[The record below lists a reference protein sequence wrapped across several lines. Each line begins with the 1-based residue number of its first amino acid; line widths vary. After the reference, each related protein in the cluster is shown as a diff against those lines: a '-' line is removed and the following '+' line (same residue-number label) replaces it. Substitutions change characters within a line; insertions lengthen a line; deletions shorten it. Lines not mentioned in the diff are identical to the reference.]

1 MVAGSEQDKDPP
13 QREIANAVR
22 GSNQSGM
29 RAHNERLVLSLLRS
43 NGPMAKAEI
52 ARATGLSAQTI
63 SVIMRG
69 LEEDGLLA
77 RGEPIRGRVGQPS
90 IPMHLAPDGAYF
102 FGLKIGRRSV
112 DLILVNFLGEVL
124 GRVHQTHPWPSP
136 DAILR
141 FARQSVEELS
151 RQLSPEQAG
160 RISGLGIAIPFR
172 LWDWAISI
180 GAPVEEMLQW
190 ENRDIQKEVAALFDF
205 PVYLCNDASAAC
217 GAELVFGTGK
227 KPRDFLHFFIGYFVG
242 GGLVLNGSLF
252 TGRTGNAAALG
263 SLPIPALGGAHLQL
277 VDVASLSVLERELRA
292 KGQPTSSLWEPPE
305 TWTVAGEVV
314 ESWLRD
320 ACAGMAYAIAA
331 ASSVVDC
338 EAVLIDGWIPAHL
351 RARLVSQTARA
362 LAEMELS
369 GIEKPEVREGTIG
382 PDGRS
387 LGAASLPLS
396 ERYLVDLNAMLNV
409 G

>member
-1 MVAGSEQDKDPP
+1 
-13 QREIANAVR
+13 
-22 GSNQSGM
+22 M

-90 IPMHLAPDGAYF
+90 IPMRLAPDGAYF
-102 FGLKIGRRSV
+102 FGLKVGRRSV
-112 DLILVNFLGEVL
+112 DLILIDFTGTVL
-124 GRVHQTHPWPSP
+124 GRLHQTHPWPSP
-136 DAILR
+136 DGIIR
-141 FARQSVEELS
+141 FARRAVEVLTAKLPPD
-151 RQLSPEQAG
+151 RAG
-160 RISGLGIAIPFR
+160 RIAGLGIAIPFR

-180 GAPVEEMLQW
+180 GAPAAEMLQW
-190 ENRDIQKEVAALFDF
+190 QTRDIQQELAACFGF
-205 PVYLCNDASAAC
+205 PVYQCNDASAAC
-217 GAELVFGTGK
+217 GAELVFGTGET
-227 KPRDFLHFFIGYFVG
+227 PRDFLHFFIGYFIG

-292 KGQPTSSLWEPPE
+292 RGEPTSSLWEPPE
-305 TWTVAGEVV
+305 NWTVACEVV
-314 ESWLRD
+314 EDWLRD
-320 ACAGMAYAIAA
+320 ACTGLAYAIAA
-331 ASSVVDC
+331 AASVVDC
-338 EAVLIDGWIPAHL
+338 EAVLIDGWIPSHL
-351 RARLVSQTARA
+351 RARLVSQTART
-362 LAEMELS
+362 LAEMDLS
-369 GIEKPEVREGTIG
+369 GIETPDLREGTIG
-382 PDGRS
+382 PNARS
-387 LGAASLPLS
+387 LGAATLPLS
-396 ERYLVDLNAMLNV
+396 ERYLVDLNAMLNA